1 VFEQVRQL
9 AAIEMRKRVSSNS
22 GNLWLQVTQ
31 SDREQLKTQLPEMVL
46 RESKLV
52 SFSPIILDLSR

>member
-1 VFEQVRQL
+1 MFGQVRQL
-9 AAIEMRKRVSSNS
+9 AAIEMRKRVSLNS